1 MQQTVVAHAQL
12 IVFLDSVG
20 KTSIVYLF
28 LETHFSKMLKKN
40 VIPLMYNTMYC
51 IYIYIYKYK
60 SLLKSILK

>member
-40 VIPLMYNTMYC
+40 VIPLMYNTMY
-51 IYIYIYKYK
+51 
-60 SLLKSILK
+60 